1 MIGVYKI
8 ANRKNGWSY
17 IGSSKSIE
25 NRWKQHISELEE
37 KKHHCYRL
45 QYDWDKYGICEFDF
59 SVLEICDESNLIQ
72 REQYY
77 IDLNYNNGMIYNTKL
92 KLENSFN
99 KAKSNESRSRKLD
112 NKHIFIP
119 KAMTNIPDS
128 INAQRLL
135 LYILSSIKT
144 NNHTYFE
151 ISVKEYCE
159 VLNMSNSR
167 IYIECPKYVQE
178 LRNVSVEGS
187 ELFNLCEYNKGI
199 IIVNVKDNIFKLLN
213 KNNSLKIKINI
224 QDLSKIISS
233 NTLKVLIYILTNY
246 DKISLDKF
254 RDILDIK
261 GSTYNEYG
269 NLKMKVI
276 KRIVDDAKN
285 MNIDLKV
292 NEYKIGKKIDSLK
305 FTI

>member
-1 MIGVYKI
+1 MIGIYKI

-25 NRWKQHISELEE
+25 NRWKQHISELED

-59 SVLEICDESNLIQ
+59 SVLEICDEDVLIQ

-77 IDLNYNNGMIYNTKL
+77 IDQNYNEGMIYNTKL
-92 KLENSFN
+92 KLEDSFN
-99 KAKSNESRSRKLD
+99 KTKRNKEKLD
-112 NKHIFIP
+112 NKYIFIP
-119 KAMTNIPDS
+119 KTITNIPNS
-128 INAQRLL
+128 INTQRLL
-135 LYILSSIKT
+135 LYILNLIKT
-144 NNHTYFE
+144 NNSTYFE

-159 VLNMSNSR
+159 VLNMTNSR

-178 LRNVSVEGS
+178 LKNINVEGDK
-187 ELFNLCEYNKGI
+187 LFNLCEYSNGV

-224 QDLSKIISS
+224 KDLSKIISS
-233 NTLKVLIYILTNY
+233 NTLKILICVANNY
-246 DKISLDKF
+246 DKISLDEF

-261 GSTYNEYG
+261 GVAYNEYG

-285 MNIDLKV
+285 MNIKLKL

-305 FTI
+305 FIIQ

>member
-1 MIGVYKI
+1 MIGIYKI

-25 NRWKQHISELEE
+25 NRWKQHINELED

-59 SVLEICDESNLIQ
+59 SVLEICEESNLIK

-92 KLENSFN
+92 KLEASSN
-99 KAKSNESRSRKLD
+99 KIKSSKGKLD
-112 NKHIFIP
+112 DKYIFIP
-119 KAMTNIPDS
+119 KTMTNIPDS

-135 LYILSSIKT
+135 LYILDSIKT

-159 VLNMSNSR
+159 ILNMSNSR
-167 IYIECPKYVQE
+167 IYIECPKYIKE
-178 LRNVSVEGS
+178 LNNINVEGS
-187 ELFNLCEYNKGI
+187 ELFDLCEYNNGI

-213 KNNSLKIKINI
+213 KSNSLKIKINI

-233 NTLKVLIYILTNY
+233 NTLKVLIYILNNY

-254 RDILDIK
+254 RDVLNIK
-261 GSTYNEYG
+261 GSAYNEYG
-269 NLKMKVI
+269 NLKMKII

-292 NEYKIGKKIDSLK
+292 NEYKSGKKINSLK
-305 FTI
+305 FAI